1 MACVLG
7 KMISVCRCYSGS
19 WFICIFCLRINTFYE
34 KFFYQPANYVS
45 SHTGVHACTQGRS
58 VYFLNH
64 IASLGSSAQVSQTVT
79 CIYVSTNSYFQPHQH
94 HTTINTNYVSDQD
107 LPTTIKSRSPATRK
121 TPPASQKNHYNI
133 SPACVW
139 RSNGPNFM
147 NIGNSRIRRGSDHH
161 LRILTIFGNSQ
172 NPLRQQQQLL
182 ASPTSVPFS
191 SSWYLKRWN

>member
-1 MACVLG
+1 M
-7 KMISVCRCYSGS
+7 RGS
-19 WFICIFCLRINTFYE
+19 CLICIFRLQINTFYE

-107 LPTTIKSRSPATRK
+107 LPTTINHDLDQHQIGCDHNHHKINHDQHEETNIPKNATSQPKEPLQHISCLCLKEPRTEFHEHREFQDQTGFESSPE
-121 TPPASQKNHYNI
+121 NI
-133 SPACVW
+133 DHFWQLSE
-139 RSNGPNFM
+139 SFKIIEL
-147 NIGNSRIRRGSDHH
+147 IG
-161 LRILTIFGNSQ
+161 
-172 NPLRQQQQLL
+172 
-182 ASPTSVPFS
+182 
-191 SSWYLKRWN
+191 SWVNVQCTY